1 MLMWNSF
8 QDTWLGDKAKCCAA
22 YWWLLPVKRPGSYR
36 DTCLYTLRWFLEGA
50 LCDCHERVPSEEV
63 RGWRVGLEGHL
74 WTSNK
79 RVPLNTYS
87 WVLVPEFWFWSFWVK
102 SGSRCIAEFP
112 KWSIWCTG
120 SWNPAWQIRTA
131 CWFFESAPP
140 LQGVV
145 HHYVFV
151 ELTWVVERKLR
162 LMLRV
167 DKSNIHS

>member
-36 DTCLYTLRWFLEGA
+36 YTCLYTLRWFLEGA
-50 LCDCHERVPSEEV
+50 LCDCHKRVPSEGV

-120 SWNPAWQIRTA
+120 SWNPCLTDQDCLLIFWICTTIAGSSPSLCVCWTDLSCGKETEADASSWQI
-131 CWFFESAPP
+131 
-140 LQGVV
+140 
-145 HHYVFV
+145 
-151 ELTWVVERKLR
+151 
-162 LMLRV
+162 
-167 DKSNIHS
+167 